1 MSKSMYLAVFAT
13 AACLAMTTSVSAS
26 RNLSSMHS
34 RTASKTGQKLTL
46 EITGAEGPQAAA
58 ELQRAFAANRVQA
71 TVHPG
76 KKSNKPLKLIAQID
90 QNTDLSL
97 WSRAITTLAPNRVG
111 QMPLALELVMYAPL
125 TTENAA
131 PIMAQLERIKGVDLS
146 HSTIDVKK
154 GVLRIRISGTEHVT
168 AADIDNAVKQA
179 GVVTHFAKTTR
190 TKRF

>member
-1 MSKSMYLAVFAT
+1 MSKSMYIAALAT
-13 AACLAMTTSVSAS
+13 AACLAMTTAVSAS
-26 RNLSSMHS
+26 RNLSSMHA
-34 RTASKTGQKLTL
+34 RTESKTGQKLTL

-58 ELQRAFAANRVQA
+58 ELQRAFAANRVPA
-71 TVHPG
+71 TVQPG
-76 KKSNKPLKLIAQID
+76 KKSNKPLKLVAQID

-97 WSRAITTLAPNRVG
+97 WSRAITTLASNRAG

-125 TTENAA
+125 TPQSEAA
-131 PIMAQLERIKGVDLS
+131 VMAQLQRTKGVDAS

-168 AADIDNAVKQA
+168 ASDIDNAIKQA
-179 GVVTHFAKTTR
+179 GVVTHFAKTTH